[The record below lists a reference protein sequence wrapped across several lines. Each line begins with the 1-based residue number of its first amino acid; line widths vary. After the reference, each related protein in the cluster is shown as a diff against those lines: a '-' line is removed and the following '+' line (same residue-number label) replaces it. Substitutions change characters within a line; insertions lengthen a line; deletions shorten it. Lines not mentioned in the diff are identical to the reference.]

1 MIEFYRILCA
11 LSQDQ
16 KISVYRLQGMCPLKT
31 PQKGLDTPA
40 TVSCFLVMPVVKK
53 VRRNLKGKGHS

>member
-1 MIEFYRILCA
+1 MNEMCRILCA
-11 LSQDQ
+11 LLQDQ
-16 KISVYRLQGMCPLKT
+16 KISVYGLQGMCPLKT

-53 VRRNLKGKGHS
+53 VRRNVKEKGHQ